1 MAAEETLSQGNRL
14 RLVIVL
20 SVFAGTQCTA
30 VLHLCMLTLDF
41 VLCLSADSHGF
52 TIRMKA

>member
-14 RLVIVL
+14 RLVMVL

-30 VLHLCMLTLDF
+30 VLHLTLDF
-41 VLCLSADSHGF
+41 VLCLSPDSHGF